1 VFLASPAEL
10 ERDPIVLAGA
20 EGRHAATV
28 RRLAPGERADVTD
41 GRGRLAECVV
51 AAARPGAL
59 ELAVQARRAQ
69 PPPQP
74 RLVVAQAL
82 LKGDRSELAVEIM
95 TEVGA
100 DEIVPWAAE
109 RCVVR
114 WRPGRADRGGVGDRT
129 GRADRAGRVL
139 ERWRVTAVQ
148 AAKQSR
154 RAWFPEVSELADT
167 AAVARRAAA
176 AQLSVLLDPAAPRP
190 LAGLALPSAGEIM
203 LIVGPEGGVT
213 EGEAGALAAAGAASA
228 RLGPSVLRGSSAG
241 AVAAALVLSR
251 SARWA

>member
-1 VFLASPAEL
+1 MFLASPAEL
-10 ERDPIVLAGA
+10 ECDPIVLAGA

-41 GRGRLAECVV
+41 GQGRLAECVV

-82 LKGDRSELAVEIM
+82 LKGDRSERAVEIM

-109 RCVVR
+109 RCVAR
-114 WRPGRADRGGVGDRT
+114 WRPDRADRGGPG
-129 GRADRAGRVL
+129 DRAGRAGRAL

-167 AAVARRAAA
+167 AALARRAAA
-176 AQLSVLLDPAAPRP
+176 AQLAVLLDPDAPRP
-190 LAGLALPSAGEIM
+190 LAGLALPSGGEIM

-213 EGEAGALAAAGAASA
+213 EGEAGTLAAAGAATA

>member
-1 VFLASPAEL
+1 MFLAGPAEL

-41 GRGRLAECVV
+41 GRGQVAECVV
-51 AAARPGAL
+51 AAARPGGL
-59 ELAVQARRAQ
+59 ELAVQARRSQ

-95 TEVGA
+95 TEVGV
-100 DEIVPWAAE
+100 DEVVPWAAE

-114 WRPGRADRGGVGDRT
+114 WRPGPDDRGG
-129 GRADRAGRVL
+129 RAL
-139 ERWRVTAVQ
+139 ERWRATAVQ

-154 RAWFPEVSELADT
+154 RAWFPEVSQLADT
-167 AAVARRAAA
+167 AALARRAAA
-176 AQLSVLLDPAAPRP
+176 AQLAVLLDPAASQP

-203 LIVGPEGGVT
+203 LIVGPEGGIT
-213 EGEAGALAAAGAASA
+213 EAEARALAAAGAASA